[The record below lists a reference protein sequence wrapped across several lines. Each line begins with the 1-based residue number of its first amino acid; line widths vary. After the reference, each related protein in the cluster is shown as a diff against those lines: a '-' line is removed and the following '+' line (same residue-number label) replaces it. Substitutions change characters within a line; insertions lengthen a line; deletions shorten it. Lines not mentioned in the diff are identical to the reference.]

1 MKKKNLEL
9 KQGEIME
16 ELYIMIYIIVFIVGS
31 IAGLLLS
38 YKKHM
43 EPYIISEIDVLTL
56 VFSIV
61 GWFLLF
67 NHGLNHFISSEIL
80 LTIAF
85 FCIGLAIGRRPGYGR
100 KETAIGIL
108 IAGIVWILTSGVLF

>member
-1 MKKKNLEL
+1 
-9 KQGEIME
+9 ME
-16 ELYIMIYIIVFIVGS
+16 ELYYMIYIIVFVIGS

-43 EPYIISEIDVLTL
+43 EPFIISEIDVLTL
-56 VFSIV
+56 VLAIV
-61 GWFLLF
+61 GWFLLL
-67 NHGLNHFISSEIL
+67 NHGLIGFISSVIL

-85 FCIGLAIGRRPGYGR
+85 FFIGLAIGRRPGYGR

-108 IAGIVWILTSGVLF
+108 IAVIVWIFTSGVLFKF

>member
-1 MKKKNLEL
+1 
-9 KQGEIME
+9 ME
-16 ELYIMIYIIVFIVGS
+16 ELYIMIYILVFIIGS

-56 VFSIV
+56 VLSII

-67 NHGLNHFISSEIL
+67 KIIKKIKFIKNKLKKLKRLNYF
-80 LTIAF
+80 
-85 FCIGLAIGRRPGYGR
+85 
-100 KETAIGIL
+100 
-108 IAGIVWILTSGVLF
+108 

>member
-1 MKKKNLEL
+1 
-9 KQGEIME
+9 ME
-16 ELYIMIYIIVFIVGS
+16 ELYYMIYIIVFIIGS

-43 EPYIISEIDVLTL
+43 EPFIMSEIDVLTL
-56 VFSIV
+56 VLSII

-67 NHGLNHFISSEIL
+67 NHGLIGFISSVIL

-85 FCIGLAIGRRPGYGR
+85 FFIGLALGRRPGYGR

-108 IAGIVWILTSGVLF
+108 VAGVIWILTSGVLF

>member
-1 MKKKNLEL
+1 
-9 KQGEIME
+9 ME
-16 ELYIMIYIIVFIVGS
+16 ELYYMIYIIVFVIGS

-43 EPYIISEIDVLTL
+43 EPFIISEIDVLTL
-56 VFSIV
+56 VLAIV
-61 GWFLLF
+61 GWFLLL
-67 NHGLNHFISSEIL
+67 NHGLIGFISSVIL

-85 FCIGLAIGRRPGYGR
+85 FFIGLAIGRRPGYGR

-108 IAGIVWILTSGVLF
+108 IAVIVWIFTSGVLYKF

>member
-1 MKKKNLEL
+1 
-9 KQGEIME
+9 ME
-16 ELYIMIYIIVFIVGS
+16 ELYIMIYILVFIVGS

-56 VFSIV
+56 VLAII

-67 NHGLNHFISSEIL
+67 NHGLIGFINPVIL

-85 FCIGLAIGRRPGYGR
+85 FLIGLAIGRRPGYGR

-108 IAGIVWILTSGVLF
+108 IAGIVWILTSGVIF

>member
-1 MKKKNLEL
+1 
-9 KQGEIME
+9 ME
-16 ELYIMIYIIVFIVGS
+16 ELYIMIYILVFIIGS

-56 VFSIV
+56 VLAII
-61 GWFLLF
+61 GWFLLL
-67 NHGLNHFISSEIL
+67 NHGLLGFINPVIL

-85 FCIGLAIGRRPGYGR
+85 FLIGLAIGRRPGYGR

-108 IAGIVWILTSGVLF
+108 IAGVVWILTSGVLF

>member
-1 MKKKNLEL
+1 
-9 KQGEIME
+9 ME
-16 ELYIMIYIIVFIVGS
+16 ELFYMIYIIVFIAGS

-43 EPYIISEIDVLTL
+43 EPYIISEIDILTL
-56 VFSIV
+56 VLSII

-67 NHGLNHFISSEIL
+67 NHGLNRFISSEIL
-80 LTIAF
+80 LVIAF
-85 FCIGLAIGRRPGYGR
+85 FLIGLAIGRRPGYGR

-108 IAGIVWILTSGVLF
+108 IAAVVWIFTSGLLF

>member
-1 MKKKNLEL
+1 
-9 KQGEIME
+9 ME
-16 ELYIMIYIIVFIVGS
+16 DLYIMIYILAFIIGL

-43 EPYIISEIDVLTL
+43 EPYIISEIDVPSLIL
-56 VFSIV
+56 AVV

-67 NHGLNHFISSEIL
+67 NYGLIQFASPVIC

-85 FCIGLAIGRRPGYGR
+85 LAIGYVIGRRPGYGR
-100 KETAIGIL
+100 RETAIGI
-108 IAGIVWILTSGVLF
+108 AVAAIVWILTSGVLF

>member
-1 MKKKNLEL
+1 
-9 KQGEIME
+9 ME
-16 ELYIMIYIIVFIVGS
+16 ELYYMIYIIVFVIGS

-43 EPYIISEIDVLTL
+43 EPFIISEIDVLTL
-56 VFSIV
+56 VLAIV
-61 GWFLLF
+61 GWFLLL
-67 NHGLNHFISSEIL
+67 NHGLIGFVSSVIL

-85 FCIGLAIGRRPGYGR
+85 FFIGLAIGRRPGYGR

-108 IAGIVWILTSGVLF
+108 IAVIVWIFTSGVLFKF